1 MWVENFSCLK
11 TRMDRMNVT
20 EKCVRHMNGMDERY
34 QSRPRKTAE
43 FAEAVKRKTGG
54 CVETAG

>member
-1 MWVENFSCLK
+1 M
-11 TRMDRMNVT
+11 T

-34 QSRPRKTAE
+34 QSRQRKTAE